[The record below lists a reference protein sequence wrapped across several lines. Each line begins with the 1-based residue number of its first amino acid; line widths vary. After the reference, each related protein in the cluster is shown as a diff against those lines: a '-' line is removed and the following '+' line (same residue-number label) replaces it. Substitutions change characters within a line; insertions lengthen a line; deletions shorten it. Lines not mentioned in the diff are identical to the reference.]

1 MEFTLICASS
11 VEAPKWGVAITF
23 GCDIRVLSSELFGG
37 SSVKTSNPAPPH
49 FSSYLTTK
57 CYL

>member
-1 MEFTLICASS
+1 MKFAQFTLTCASS
-11 VEAPKWGVAITF
+11 VDAPKWGVAITF

-49 FSSYLTTK
+49 FSSYL
-57 CYL
+57 

>member
-1 MEFTLICASS
+1 MIQFTLTCASR

-23 GCDIRVLSSELFGG
+23 GCDIRVLSSALFGG

-49 FSSYLTTK
+49 FSFYT
-57 CYL
+57 